1 MEKMKI
7 KKLVAILLA
16 VVLLATLPSGLT
28 TVTAKTV
35 KVKKITLNK
44 KSLQLDVGESVK
56 LKIKKVKPSKASK
69 KVKWKSSN
77 TNVAVVSKKGVVI
90 AKGSGIVNITATSTK
105 YKKVKAVC
113 KITVKEKKVTV
124 TNPTEK
130 INREETTTVSQ
141 KLQGD
146 KGDKGDKGEKGDKGD
161 KGEQGVGIENVYI
174 DENNDLIIILTDG
187 RIINAGNIGTAN
199 KPTTKKYTVV
209 FKDYD
214 GKVIKTEE
222 VEEGKAATP
231 PENPVRTDGYVF
243 SGWDKTFDNVTQ
255 NMEIMSQYTQIS
267 GLFMSANKVEVE
279 PGSKDVKIALSV
291 NNNPGILGMTLSV
304 KYNQKCLTLKNAENG
319 TAVKDV
325 LTMTRGA
332 ILQRGCKFIWDG
344 QDISDAQIK
353 DGEVLILTFDVPE
366 NTPSGIYDIDFVYDE
381 GDIVDRNLNPLSL
394 SVKSGSIVVK

>member
-77 TNVAVVSKKGVVI
+77 TNVAVVSKKGVVT

-130 INREETTTVSQ
+130 INREETTTVSP

-255 NMEIMSQYTQIS
+255 NMEIMAQYTQIS

-304 KYNQKCLTLKNAENG
+304 KYNQKCLTLKIA
-319 TAVKDV
+319 
-325 LTMTRGA
+325 
-332 ILQRGCKFIWDG
+332 
-344 QDISDAQIK
+344 
-353 DGEVLILTFDVPE
+353 
-366 NTPSGIYDIDFVYDE
+366 
-381 GDIVDRNLNPLSL
+381 
-394 SVKSGSIVVK
+394 

>member
-77 TNVAVVSKKGVVI
+77 TNVAVVSKKGVVT

-130 INREETTTVSQ
+130 INREETTTVSP

-146 KGDKGDKGEKGDKGD
+146 KGDKGDKGE

-255 NMEIMSQYTQIS
+255 NMEIMAQYTQIS

-332 ILQRGCKFIWDG
+332 ILQSGCKFIWDG